1 MERSEIAAIGSSYPL
16 PPSLLSLLKDAPL
29 GTLSSLVFDKSTS
42 KDNVR
47 SMKEIVEVAIGL
59 PVSKTF
65 HYRIPERM
73 RESVQVGMRVLVP
86 FKGRKVTGFTL
97 DLLDHPPPGV
107 EEKLK
112 DLEDLLDEAPLVD
125 RSMLHFCRWISD
137 YYLHP
142 LGEVIKTSLPRG
154 CT

>member
-1 MERSEIAAIGSSYPL
+1 
-16 PPSLLSLLKDAPL
+16 
-29 GTLSSLVFDKSTS
+29 
-42 KDNVR
+42 
-47 SMKEIVEVAIGL
+47 MKEIVEVAVGL

-73 RESVQVGMRVLVP
+73 REFIQTGMRVLVP

-112 DLEDLLDEAPLVD
+112 DLEDLLD
-125 RSMLHFCRWISD
+125 
-137 YYLHP
+137 
-142 LGEVIKTSLPRG
+142 
-154 CT
+154 